1 MAPLDLKTVYTA
13 VRCVEGN
20 NQRTKVPLRS
30 ARREPSR
37 AYAIDFGVVNYVD
50 DATGAKSQDTV
61 LVKMNDGY
69 SLGLSPGC
77 PTKVYTNVL
86 LERWHELVGLEVSPS
101 KSDYRNS
108 CHGQYDND
116 GGKYNRWCQ
125 GEYR

>member
-20 NQRTKVPLRS
+20 NQRTKLPSRS
-30 ARREPSR
+30 ARREAPR
-37 AYAIDFGVVNYVD
+37 AYAIDFGVVNFVD

-69 SLGLSPGC
+69 SLGLYPGC
-77 PTKVYTNVL
+77 PIKIYTNVL
-86 LERWHELVGLEVSPS
+86 LERWHELVGLEVSPF
-101 KSDYRNS
+101 KSDFRNS

-116 GGKYNRWCQ
+116 GGKYNRLCQ